1 MGGNANVSPIEI
13 NNQPSEAV
21 RPASIITAEPMVN
34 DDFDRI
40 ACFGACERKEKE
52 LLGVEPIAILA
63 ATPEMTGPDEMLAYA
78 KMAIEA
84 AQLCDRESRHLSGCH
99 VVRNGTN
106 PKVAARVKLP
116 RVQPF
121 DKRNV
126 IERAIKAAPERN
138 VLGVDGGIA
147 NVQRGN
153 SLDRTIV
160 NLRSSEDLTQ
170 DDGEDEKEAC
180 MGEGGGVPGP
190 AALDQCSRG
199 NRTGMQVHP
208 S

>member
-1 MGGNANVSPIEI
+1 MCNR
-13 NNQPSEAV
+13 EA
-21 RPASIITAEPMVN
+21 
-34 DDFDRI
+34 
-40 ACFGACERKEKE
+40 C
-52 LLGVEPIAILA
+52 
-63 ATPEMTGPDEMLAYA
+63 
-78 KMAIEA
+78 
-84 AQLCDRESRHLSGCH
+84 HLSGCH
-99 VVRNGTN
+99 DVCDGTKQ
-106 PKVAARVKLP
+106 KVAARVKLP

-126 IERAIKAAPERN
+126 IERAIKAAPEQN

-190 AALDQCSRG
+190 AALDQCLRQ
-199 NRTGMQVHP
+199 NCTGM
-208 S
+208 